1 MTLSQRIVEA
11 LQAVG
16 ADIKALL
23 TGKQDVLISGQNI
36 KTINGQSLLG
46 AGNVSIS
53 AAIFKAVVSVV
64 PAKIGQAELVVT
76 DANVSASSK
85 IMCQLEPNTDFDVDE
100 LAEFILSAQAGNG
113 QIIFTIVSDGA
124 IVGDFNI
131 LYTIG

>member
-1 MTLSQRIVEA
+1 MNPFLAINEAIDRLKITLG
-11 LQAVG
+11 L
-16 ADIKALL
+16 
-23 TGKQDVLISGQNI
+23 KQDALTSGESI
-36 KTINGQSLLG
+36 KTVNGQSLLG
-46 AGNVSIS
+46 AGNVSVS

-100 LAEFILSAQAGNG
+100 LAGFSWAAQAGNG

>member
-1 MTLSQRIVEA
+1 MNPFLAIDEAIGRLKITLG
-11 LQAVG
+11 L
-16 ADIKALL
+16 
-23 TGKQDVLISGQNI
+23 KQDALTSGESI
-36 KTINGQSLLG
+36 KTVNGQSLLG
-46 AGNVSIS
+46 AGNVSVS
-53 AAIFKAVVSVV
+53 VAIFKAVVSVV
-64 PAKIGQAELVVT
+64 PAEIGQAERVVT

>member
-1 MTLSQRIVEA
+1 MNPFLAINEAIDRLKITLG
-11 LQAVG
+11 L
-16 ADIKALL
+16 
-23 TGKQDVLISGQNI
+23 KQDALTSGESI
-36 KTINGQSLLG
+36 KTVNGQSLLG
-46 AGNVSIS
+46 AGNVSVS